1 MRKSAAIVVG
11 VVEELALTI
20 DVQVA
25 IRAARTIGIDGI
37 IWAKVLAATVVS
49 VQDGKLDGLAEGSE
63 ECKSESSLHFVVLVV
78 ELCFYFINHCKNGA
92 LIYQVSLQIR

>member
-37 IWAKVLAATVVS
+37 IWAKVLAATVIS
-49 VQDGKLDGLAEGSE
+49 VQDG
-63 ECKSESSLHFVVLVV
+63 
-78 ELCFYFINHCKNGA
+78 
-92 LIYQVSLQIR
+92 